1 MQATTPSSPPSQD
14 SSAARRIPPARSQT
28 ECILPLR
35 APHVPW
41 LPVVRVS
48 DKFGSQRLCAA
59 CPLVPR
65 HRQPENGV
73 KTQNFALIRG
83 TYSANSDGDG
93 LWLEV
98 FIKSDEEPWV
108 HRWNKEVKHPMVLF
122 QHDYGEVGVSPS
134 SNTTS
139 EHLQAFASVNAVS
152 VASKPA
158 TAGLFK
164 IARSR

>member
-14 SSAARRIPPARSQT
+14 FSATKQNLPARSQMG
-28 ECILPLR
+28 CILPLR
-35 APHVPW
+35 APHVLW

-48 DKFGSQRLCAA
+48 DRFGSQRLCAA

-65 HRQPENGV
+65 HRQPENRV
-73 KTQNFALIRG
+73 KTQNNAFIRG
-83 TYSANSDGDG
+83 TYSPNSDGDG
-93 LWLEV
+93 LWFEV
-98 FIKSDEEPWV
+98 FIQSDEEPWV

-122 QHDYGEVGVSPS
+122 QHDYAEVGVSLS
-134 SNTTS
+134 SNTTT
-139 EHLQAFASVNAVS
+139 ENLQAFASVNAVS

-158 TAGLFK
+158 TAGLFR